1 MSKFIVSDYF
11 AERAK
16 LKFQTFEVEDVEFV
30 LMALSDEHD
39 EDIKS
44 CMTSVEML
52 DLASNF
58 GISYNRERVSDNAE
72 LSKDF
77 DRLWEKSALKDIR
90 QKVGAKVFEISD
102 LTPVLEEMQE
112 SERVAELK
120 KKGLINGDGEMPEV
134 LIDQLNDDAE
144 EERSVA

>member
-16 LKFQTFEVEDVEFV
+16 LKFQKFEVDDVEFV

-44 CMTSVEML
+44 CMSSAEML

-58 GISYNRERVSDNAE
+58 GIAYNRERVSDNAE

-77 DRLWEKSALKDIR
+77 DKLWEKSALKDIR
-90 QKVGAKVFEISD
+90 HEVGEKVFEISD
-102 LTPVLEEMQE
+102 LTPVLKEMQE
-112 SERVAELK
+112 SERVEALK
-120 KKGLINGDGEMPEV
+120 KQGHINGDMDTPV
-134 LIDQLNDDAE
+134 VMIDQLNDDEA
-144 EERSVA
+144 VA